1 MCSKYSF
8 PLRSISAPRIVAM
21 IVLSMSVGLSLL
33 AQSTPHHSHSPSA
46 QIDGAQYPELI
57 PDNVAYRLYF
67 LAVAELPGAQG
78 EAKARQ
84 QAHLT
89 SAGIGEDEIPLA
101 VEILGT
107 FKTEFTSLVDA
118 YNKTAEDAIAR
129 HVKPDYPSFKNRL
142 DALVETTRIRLRSS
156 LTVQTMN
163 NLDAHIQHEKRNMKI
178 DALEAA
184 Q

>member
-1 MCSKYSF
+1 MCGKCSF
-8 PLRSISAPRIVAM
+8 SFRSASALRVVAM
-21 IVLSMSVGLSLL
+21 IVLSMSAGLSLW
-33 AQSTPHHSHSPSA
+33 AQSTSHHPHSPSA

-57 PDNVAYRLYF
+57 PDNVAYRMYF

-84 QAHLT
+84 QAHLIG
-89 SAGIGEDEIPLA
+89 AGIGEDEIPVA

-118 YNKTAEDAIAR
+118 YNKTAEDAITR
-129 HVKPDYPSFKNRL
+129 HVRPDYPSFKKQL
-142 DALVETTRIRLRSS
+142 DALVETTRLRLRTS
-156 LTVQTMN
+156 LTVQATN
-163 NLDAHIQHEKRNMKI
+163 NLDAHIQREKRNMKI